1 MIIGITGGSG
11 SGKSR
16 LASLFAEDGFYII
29 DCDALVHSLYGTD
42 EDKKAILRA
51 FPDASDG
58 GEISRARLAK
68 IVFSDPAMLQKLN
81 ETVLPMIRAAVL
93 SAAESARGYRGTV
106 LDAPTLFEAGLEKEC
121 EFVIGVTAKKELR
134 TGRIRL
140 RDGIS
145 EEAALARINS
155 QKSDDFY
162 MANCDFTVSNND
174 DGELE
179 REYTDIIKKI
189 GA

>member
-1 MIIGITGGSG
+1 M
-11 SGKSR
+11 
-16 LASLFAEDGFYII
+16 
-29 DCDALVHSLYGTD
+29 
-42 EDKKAILRA
+42 
-51 FPDASDG
+51 
-58 GEISRARLAK
+58 
-68 IVFSDPAMLQKLN
+68 
-81 ETVLPMIRAAVL
+81 
-93 SAAESARGYRGTV
+93 
-106 LDAPTLFEAGLEKEC
+106 
-121 EFVIGVTAKKELR
+121 IGVTAKKELR